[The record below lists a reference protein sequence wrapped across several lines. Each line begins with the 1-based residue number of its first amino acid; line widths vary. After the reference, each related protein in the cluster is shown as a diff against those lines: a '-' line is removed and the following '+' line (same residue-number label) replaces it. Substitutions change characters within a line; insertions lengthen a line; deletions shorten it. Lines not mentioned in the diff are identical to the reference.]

1 MRIAAGILMI
11 IGGVVMGGIAV
22 AASGAL
28 YIPNTWNHYYTPFY
42 LDPLFV
48 LLAGITISGVVLTGG
63 ILCLKRKHWGFCLTS
78 SIVGWAILPLIFI
91 CVRKGEWESD

>member
-11 IGGVVMGGIAV
+11 VGGLIMGGISV
-22 AASGAL
+22 AASVAH
-28 YIPNTWNHYYTPFY
+28 YIPNTWNHSYAPFY
-42 LDPLFV
+42 LDLLFV
-48 LLAGITISGVVLTGG
+48 LLAGITVSGVVLTGG
-63 ILCLKRKHWGFCLTS
+63 ILCLKRKHWSFCLAS